1 MRRAQHFALD
11 YKRKD
16 RMKVIRTVLEWV
28 VLLALF
34 ILFIKTVFTINRYKE
49 PDKVGWSNN
58 QGFIA
63 ISYFGVSRSGD
74 SKLISQRLLDRHLKA
89 LHDQGYVTISQ
100 QDIID
105 FYSKGKMLPEKALF
119 LAFEDGRND
128 SALFAQPLLERYNYK
143 ATILSYAIHIGNG
156 RNKFLQPR
164 DMLSLMKSG
173 YWELGSNGY
182 RLAYI
187 NIFDKEGNF
196 IGTRAEN
203 ELQDKRN
210 IGYYNHYLMD
220 FIRDENMI
228 PVEDAIEM
236 EARISRDYKAMRDVY
251 MDALGFVPQVYMIMH
266 ANAMYEGMNPLV
278 AQVNDKNIRQ
288 LFKIHFNR
296 EGNAYN
302 DKDSSLYNLTRLQAE
317 SYWYT
322 NHLLMKIQKDTGKK
336 MEFVTGDAKRA
347 LHWELLSGAAEFID
361 NRIIL
366 TSPPARPGR
375 LYLKNSDNY
384 GNIKLTAKLT
394 GNVVGK
400 QAIYVRYDRK
410 KESYIRVL
418 LEDNKIKVEQKKAG
432 QSPELL
438 AEQTLDEVKWEAE
451 DYKANKAT
459 MYTKRVV
466 DGNVAEEGYPTNI
479 KNVWKLE
486 ITLEGDRL
494 SLDVDLKPI
503 INNQII
509 DTSIHQGGV
518 ELEAAFSPP
527 KNNDYESDDI
537 YDGVFEDVKITTVT
551 QGKANEIILF
561 SNTQNGLQAVARK
574 AEDIFNSVIDW
585 MIDAF

>member
-1 MRRAQHFALD
+1 
-11 YKRKD
+11 
-16 RMKVIRTVLEWV
+16 
-28 VLLALF
+28 
-34 ILFIKTVFTINRYKE
+34 
-49 PDKVGWSNN
+49 
-58 QGFIA
+58 
-63 ISYFGVSRSGD
+63 
-74 SKLISQRLLDRHLKA
+74 
-89 LHDQGYVTISQ
+89 
-100 QDIID
+100 
-105 FYSKGKMLPEKALF
+105 
-119 LAFEDGRND
+119 
-128 SALFAQPLLERYNYK
+128 
-143 ATILSYAIHIGNG
+143 
-156 RNKFLQPR
+156 
-164 DMLSLMKSG
+164 
-173 YWELGSNGY
+173 
-182 RLAYI
+182 
-187 NIFDKEGNF
+187 
-196 IGTRAEN
+196 
-203 ELQDKRN
+203 
-210 IGYYNHYLMD
+210 
-220 FIRDENMI
+220 
-228 PVEDAIEM
+228 
-236 EARISRDYKAMRDVY
+236 MRDVY